1 MQNMKKK
8 TRHKGMGIIG
18 TLTLLFIV
26 LKVTDVISWS
36 WIWVLSPIWLSA
48 CLSVIVFGTI
58 LIVGRLIKGKW

>member
-8 TRHKGMGIIG
+8 TRHKSMGIIG

-48 CLSVIVFGTI
+48 CLFVIVFGTI